1 MSTETK
7 SGDSGRKNGAVAT
20 PRRPWGRRN
29 GRAHLTREDEFTGE
43 RHVYVPH
50 AAGLPPLRSY
60 VRELWRRR
68 EFAME
73 LSRTRLRSQ
82 HFNTVFG
89 QLWLVLNPL
98 LLAGVYFVLV
108 DIIRPSSRGFDFFAH
123 LMAGLFV
130 YYFVSNSLREGVKSV
145 VKGGRLILNTAFP
158 RALLPLSSV
167 ITSFMRFVPTIF
179 IYAPVH
185 VIAGL
190 PIGPQLLWVVPL
202 VALFSVLA
210 AGLTMLVAAGQV
222 YFRDLANFLPY
233 ALRVWLYMSPVLY
246 YASEVPER
254 YKWVLDVNPIAP
266 LLSAWSDVLNAG
278 HAPGG
283 GDLALGAAWAF
294 GLFLAGALFFT
305 SREREFAVR
314 L

>member
-1 MSTETK
+1 VTTAPPHPHRPE
-7 SGDSGRKNGAVAT
+7 NEFAT
-20 PRRPWGRRN
+20 Q
-29 GRAHLTREDEFTGE
+29 H
-43 RHVYVPH
+43 HVYEPH
-50 AAGLPPLRSY
+50 IVGLPPLGPY
-60 VRELWRRR
+60 IKEVWRRR
-68 EFAME
+68 SFAFE
-73 LSRTRLRSQ
+73 LSRTKLRAQ

-98 LLAGVYFVLV
+98 FLAGVYFVLV
-108 DIIRPSSRGFDFFAH
+108 DIIRANSRGLDFFAH
-123 LMAGLFV
+123 LMAGLFA

-145 VKGGRLILNTAFP
+145 TKGGKLILNTAFP

-179 IYAPVH
+179 VYAPVH
-185 VIAGL
+185 ILAGL
-190 PIGPQLLWVVPL
+190 PITPKLLWVFPL
-202 VALFSVLA
+202 VGLFAVLA
-210 AGLTMLVAAGQV
+210 FGLTMLVAAGQV

-246 YASEVPER
+246 YAHEVPER

-266 LLSAWSDVLNAG
+266 LLSAWSDVLQFG
-278 HAPGG
+278 HAPAA